1 MDDLKPWYDKI
12 YRRGDVWHRDYTFP
26 NRPRA
31 RGSLKTSDRDKAARK
46 VKDEWE
52 GLEKK
57 ARQAQLL
64 ADGIITPEQARAP
77 REAMTLE
84 AAFARYMVEHGN
96 ELPSRGAM
104 LGYQA
109 IIVEVLGAKAPLST
123 IDTATVQRLVLKL
136 RTRATGRGEGIRRLS
151 PMTINRYTGHL
162 RAVMRMA
169 KIWGVN
175 VSPDDIVWRKVRL
188 LEPDYVRR
196 IIESEAEEQAILD
209 ALDPDFRRLI
219 EFVLL
224 TGVRISNAYGLTK
237 SMVNWKLGR
246 IELWVKSKKRR
257 EDGGSGK
264 SLTYPI
270 TPAIEAVL
278 KSGWDQHS
286 EYVFSFPLASGR
298 NWTDSRGRCRSLRSG
313 ERIPFTYSSTFK
325 RWREMRRRL
334 GLTNLTLHGL
344 RATFATWLLKNG
356 VRLEAVQKILGHG
369 SIQTTQRYAV
379 VLEEDKR
386 KAMLA
391 LEQKRAVSRP
401 RHKSN
406 RLTLKFVSS

>member
-1 MDDLKPWYDKI
+1 MDDLSCWYSKI

-26 NRPRA
+26 GKPRA
-31 RGSLKTSDRDKAARK
+31 RGSLHTEDRDTAARK
-46 VKDEWE
+46 VRDEWHA
-52 GLEKK
+52 LEQK
-57 ARQAQLL
+57 ARKAQLL
-64 ADGIITPEQARAP
+64 ADGMITPEEARPA

-84 AAFARYMVEHGN
+84 AAFARYMAEHGD
-96 ELPSRGAM
+96 ELPSQGGI

-109 IIVEVLGAKAPLST
+109 IIKEVLGADTLLST

-136 RTRATGRGEGIRRLS
+136 RTRATGRGEGIRPLS
-151 PMTINRYTGHL
+151 PITINHYTGHL

-175 VSPDDIVWRKVRL
+175 ASPDDIVWRKVRL
-188 LEPDYVRR
+188 LEPDHVRR

-224 TGVRISNAYGLTK
+224 TGVRIANAYGLKK
-237 SMVNWKLGR
+237 SMVNRQLGR

-257 EDGGSGK
+257 EDGSSGK
-264 SLTYPI
+264 SLHYPI

-286 EYVFSFPLASGR
+286 EYVFSYPVTRSR
-298 NWTDSRGRCRSLRSG
+298 NWTDSRGRRRSVRAG
-313 ERIPFTYSSTFK
+313 ERIPFTYASTFK
-325 RWREMRRRL
+325 RWRAMRRRL

-356 VRLEAVQKILGHG
+356 VRLEAVQKILGHE

-386 KAMLA
+386 NAMLA
-391 LEQKRAVSRP
+391 LEQKRATSRP
-401 RHKSN
+401 RHKN
-406 RLTLKFVSS
+406 NGPTLKFESS